1 MWDYEKLSLVTYPL
15 YYINWQ
21 SIHTTSCMRT
31 IKKILMWE
39 VLPAIALNK
48 LQVRQSVYMVE

>member
-21 SIHTTSCMRT
+21 SIHKTNCMRT
-31 IKKILMWE
+31 IKKILMWD

-48 LQVRQSVYMVE
+48 VRQSVYMVE